1 MGLGSNPLDIRP
13 IMQLGIFKRRLEVNN
28 IGMQLFI
35 VENKNNK
42 VLRHYFP
49 RTFCER
55 WIKWSEVRPHRISDH
70 NIQHSIPTF
79 SFQISGRP
87 IHVSQNKFLLHQSI
101 NKSHWKLA
109 RIPGSLPVANM
120 ARLDISTGQWPHF
133 RWTLAT
139 VVGTSCMW
147 WNTSHVGTEYPY
159 KA

>member
-1 MGLGSNPLDIRP
+1 MVGGQTWSECCQRSPPGLSFLSMSWRPRYYWLIVHLFSTHRVLNLLENYYFYWRKIGRMGLGSNPLNIRP

-35 VENKNNK
+35 VENKNSK

-101 NKSHWKLA
+101 N
-109 RIPGSLPVANM
+109 
-120 ARLDISTGQWPHF
+120 Q
-133 RWTLAT
+133 
-139 VVGTSCMW
+139 
-147 WNTSHVGTEYPY
+147 
-159 KA
+159 